1 MNISLGNR
9 TAETVRIYFEKAQT
23 PAIRAVL
30 PQKAKTAE
38 EALEDYKKTL
48 LPGASSYG
56 RTILSDGLYVGDIW
70 CFCIDTADEP
80 NAMLSYCVFDETFW
94 NQGIATEAVRL
105 FLPIVCEKYG
115 LKSIGA
121 FTFSDNI
128 GSIRVLEKNAFRMV
142 EEFEENGRASR
153 YYQYETGFMKK
164 VSEKAEIQEETMKY
178 DFTIKEFTEQELPDV
193 LDFEKRLREEEDVW
207 GWEIDEAY
215 VKSVRESFHDRRF
228 DNSLSLLAYEDGR
241 VVGRIDTVLLP
252 SHFDGS
258 VKAYLD
264 WICVVKSARHQG
276 VGQALLAELKK
287 RLKELG
293 IDALIAL
300 TASNDEAQRFY
311 KNIPDSE
318 MHDVGIWINI
328 R

>member
-1 MNISLGNR
+1 
-9 TAETVRIYFEKAQT
+9 
-23 PAIRAVL
+23 
-30 PQKAKTAE
+30 
-38 EALEDYKKTL
+38 
-48 LPGASSYG
+48 
-56 RTILSDGLYVGDIW
+56 
-70 CFCIDTADEP
+70 
-80 NAMLSYCVFDETFW
+80 
-94 NQGIATEAVRL
+94 
-105 FLPIVCEKYG
+105 
-115 LKSIGA
+115 
-121 FTFSDNI
+121 
-128 GSIRVLEKNAFRMV
+128 
-142 EEFEENGRASR
+142 
-153 YYQYETGFMKK
+153 MKK
-164 VSEKAEIQEETMKY
+164 

-207 GWEIDEAY
+207 GWEIDDAY

-258 VKAYLD
+258 LKAYLD

-293 IDALIAL
+293 IVALIAL